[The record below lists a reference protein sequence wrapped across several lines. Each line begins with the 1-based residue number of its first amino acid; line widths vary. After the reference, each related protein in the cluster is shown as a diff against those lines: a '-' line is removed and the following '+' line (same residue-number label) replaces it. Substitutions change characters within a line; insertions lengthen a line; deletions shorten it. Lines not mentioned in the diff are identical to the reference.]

1 MQGMPR
7 GILATSALLLAV
19 LVLAN
24 PLQAQSAGRG
34 FLFKTPTGSF
44 TLRGGFAHANAGSD
58 IFSDATSRFTIDK
71 GDFSG
76 LTVGGDLA
84 LRVAPRFDAVL
95 GVGYASATAPS
106 ESRGFL
112 ENGLPIRQTTTF
124 RRIPVTASM
133 KAYLTPRGR
142 SIGRF
147 AWVPA
152 KYALYAGGGVG
163 IMRYSFEQSG
173 DFVDDQTLEIHTDRF
188 QSSGWTPEAQ
198 GMAGIELSLSPRFA
212 LTGEGRYTWAKA
224 DPSRDFA
231 NFSRID
237 LSGFAAT
244 AGISVRF

>member
-1 MQGMPR
+1 MPR
-7 GILATSALLLAV
+7 GVLATTALLLTA
-19 LVLAN
+19 LALAS
-24 PLQAQSAGRG
+24 PLRAQSAGRG

-76 LTVGGDLA
+76 FTVGADLA
-84 LRVAPRFDAVL
+84 LRVAPRFDVVL
-95 GVGYASATAPS
+95 GGGYAGVKAPS
-106 ESRGFL
+106 ESRDFV
-112 ENGLPIRQTTTF
+112 ENDLPIRQTTTF
-124 RRIPVTASM
+124 KRIPFTASV

-163 IMRYSFEQSG
+163 LMRYDFEQSG
-173 DFVDDQTLEIHTDRF
+173 DFVDDQTLVIHTDRF
-188 QSSGWTPEAQ
+188 RSSGWTPEAH
-198 GMAGIELSLSPRFA
+198 GMAGIEFSLSPRFA